1 MEVHLTSGPWG
12 HGSMSISKTLRCL
25 VRSCYTH
32 TAVAAVLAETGV
44 TVAPA
49 TMSMRLL
56 GLLLIFPALAEDA
69 GCDGGKEKGKPGVL
83 LMQTK
88 PGSLLKAEASA
99 SQIDLSMVL
108 GEVKGLQQQM
118 SAMMT
123 KMDSC
128 CCGGQNQFS
137 LAETGLC
144 AIFGDPHFI
153 TFDGAETTIVG
164 DIVHWLVKTSSV
176 KMQGLS
182 KGSEGFVAGL
192 AASGDFLSGHR
203 LVVMRDTING
213 NITVTYDGTEI
224 LKESVDTF
232 DVSGVLKAYRRD
244 TWDSDLFDD
253 RILSMRTRMPFTLG
267 DFADR
272 FKNLPDKGIYLFKL
286 PNHIDITVTPVD
298 WLSIVISMPPQAG
311 QTGYCG
317 NFNNLAEDDAEP
329 VVPSWDRPIGAD
341 LEPIPESEW
350 LFPTESALMLLGEG
364 GKTGKTEEEE
374 EVARRMKRINECPD
388 NLLSKAEEACSGL
401 TAAYHKF
408 CVFDVCLTQDLAAAG
423 SVGSAAFV
431 QHKLNA
437 RGVPIFMGHGQCL
450 DQHGKEFRSFSTK
463 LRTDTACQHLLR
475 TLSLTDGVMGA
486 QLKRGSTCEVLTV
499 KEVDPTHVAI
509 PGGWGSP
516 AGPNQE
522 EDVQIRMLPEKK
534 DAPPIKTAARM
545 ADGTGGTGTG
555 LVAQTTD
562 DAVYSCW
569 QLN

>member
-1 MEVHLTSGPWG
+1 MKIVHLTPGPSGI
-12 HGSMSISKTLRCL
+12 HGSMSIQKLSDVWSVHVIPT
-25 VRSCYTH
+25 T
-32 TAVAAVLAETGV
+32 VAAVLAETGV

-49 TMSMRLL
+49 AMSMKLL
-56 GLLLIFPALAEDA
+56 ELLLIFPLALGVEDA

-88 PGSLLKAEASA
+88 PGSLLKASDSA
-99 SQIDLSMVL
+99 SQVDLSMVL
-108 GEVKGLQQQM
+108 GEVKGLQEQM
-118 SAMMT
+118 SSMVT

-128 CCGGQNQFS
+128 CCGGTPQFS

-164 DIVHWLVKTSSV
+164 DIVHWLVKTSST
-176 KMQGLS
+176 KLQGLS

-203 LVVMRDTING
+203 LVVMRDTKNG
-213 NITVTYDGTEI
+213 DITVTYDGTEI
-224 LKESVDTF
+224 LKEPVDTF

-253 RILSMRTRMPFTLG
+253 RILSMRTRMPFALG
-267 DFADR
+267 DFEDR
-272 FKNLPDKGIYLFKL
+272 FKNLPEKGIYLFKL

-317 NFNNLAEDDAEP
+317 NFNYLAEDDAEP

-341 LEPIPESEW
+341 LEPIPESQW
-350 LFPTESALMLLGEG
+350 LFPTESALMLLGEH
-364 GKTGKTEEEE
+364 KTGKTEEEE
-374 EVARRMKRINECPD
+374 VARRIKRINECPD
-388 NLLSKAEEACSGL
+388 TLLSKAEEACSGL

-522 EDVQIRMLPEKK
+522 EGVQIRMLPEKK
-534 DAPPIKTAARM
+534 AVSPPKTAARM
-545 ADGTGGTGTG
+545 DGTDGTG

-562 DAVYSCW
+562 DAAYSCW